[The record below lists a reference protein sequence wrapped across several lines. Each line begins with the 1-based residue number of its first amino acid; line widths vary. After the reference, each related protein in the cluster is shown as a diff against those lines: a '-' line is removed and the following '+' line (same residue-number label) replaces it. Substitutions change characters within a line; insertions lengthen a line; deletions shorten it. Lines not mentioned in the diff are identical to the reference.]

1 MAGKHYYQRQN
12 KNTGKSSGTKK
23 PSEGRPSE
31 PSGPDPKGRKKNGR
45 LPDKRPDAAK
55 DSLFARLKRHLG
67 SEREKIRDL
76 PVLEKAAYIRDYYW
90 LWIIGIL
97 AAVIIPCYM
106 IYRAFFTTKD
116 YWFYAVYANTT
127 ADAGNRSDLWWDF
140 VDYAGF
146 NTREKKVE
154 FNAASFFDPSK
165 SGGTTNSYYQAFV
178 ALVESGDLDIL
189 TMEEPE
195 GFKGIG
201 SSGRLL
207 DLNDEKCDA
216 IREKYADRLVYC
228 DPYDEEYSDSPVPVG
243 IDISDSLLV
252 SKYHVYEEGCYLGI
266 SAYSERIGAVEEFLE
281 FVLSRET

>member
-12 KNTGKSSGTKK
+12 KNTGKPSGEKK
-23 PSEGRPSE
+23 PSGSTGPGHGGSS
-31 PSGPDPKGRKKNGR
+31 PSGKKSGR
-45 LPDKRPDAAK
+45 LPAK
-55 DSLFARLKRHLG
+55 GSAGTQDSLPARLKRHLG

-76 PVLEKAAYIRDYYW
+76 PLKEKAAYIRDYYW
-90 LWIIGIL
+90 LWILGIL

-106 IYRAFFTTKD
+106 LYRAFFTVKD

-140 VDYAGF
+140 VDQAGF
-146 NTREKKVE
+146 DTHEKKVE
-154 FNAASFFDPSK
+154 FNAASYFDPSK

-195 GFKGIG
+195 GFEGIG

-216 IREKYADRLVYC
+216 IREKYGDRLVYC
-228 DPYDEEYSDSPVPVG
+228 TPNDEEYSDEPVPVG
-243 IDISDSLLV
+243 IDLSDSLLV
-252 SKYHVYEEGCYLGI
+252 TKYHVYEEGCYLGI
-266 SAYSERIGAVEEFLE
+266 SAYSDRIDAVEQFLD
-281 FVLSRET
+281 FVTE